1 MKKRVVVTGLGP
13 ITSVGIGKDEFWQG
27 LIKGRSGI
35 SRVQG
40 FAVADFPC
48 QIAGQVHAFNP
59 EHYIDK
65 KEARRMDRF
74 TQFAVAGA
82 KIALDDSGLDLEQVN
97 PERCGVILGAGIG
110 GLATFEDQ
118 CQVLHK
124 RGVARVS
131 PYFIPMMIA
140 NMAAGQVSISL
151 GFKGPSHTV
160 TTACA
165 SSTDAMGHA
174 FRLLQQGEVDVVM
187 TGGSEASISPA
198 GLAGFCAMKALSTRN
213 QEPEKASRPFDQKR
227 DGFVMGEGAGMLV
240 FEELEHAKSRGAKI
254 YAEIKGYSATCDAYH
269 ITAPAPGGEGAA
281 RAMVQAIDA
290 AQLQPQDIDY
300 INAHGTSTPYND
312 KFETAAIKH
321 ALGEH
326 AYQVAISSTKSM
338 TGHLLGAA
346 GGTELIATCLTITE
360 GMIPPTIN
368 YEYPDPDCDLDY
380 VPNQARKKRVRN
392 ALSNSLGFGGHNA
405 TIVISE
411 YVE

>member
-1 MKKRVVVTGLGP
+1 
-13 ITSVGIGKDEFWQG
+13 
-27 LIKGRSGI
+27 
-35 SRVQG
+35 
-40 FAVADFPC
+40 
-48 QIAGQVHAFNP
+48 
-59 EHYIDK
+59 
-65 KEARRMDRF
+65 MDRF

-269 ITAPAPGGEGAA
+269 ITAPAQAVKALPGQWCKLLTLPSCS
-281 RAMVQAIDA
+281 RKILIISMPMVHQ
-290 AQLQPQDIDY
+290 
-300 INAHGTSTPYND
+300 
-312 KFETAAIKH
+312 
-321 ALGEH
+321 
-326 AYQVAISSTKSM
+326 
-338 TGHLLGAA
+338 HL
-346 GGTELIATCLTITE
+346 I
-360 GMIPPTIN
+360 TIN
-368 YEYPDPDCDLDY
+368 LKQPP
-380 VPNQARKKRVRN
+380 
-392 ALSNSLGFGGHNA
+392 SNML
-405 TIVISE
+405 
-411 YVE
+411 